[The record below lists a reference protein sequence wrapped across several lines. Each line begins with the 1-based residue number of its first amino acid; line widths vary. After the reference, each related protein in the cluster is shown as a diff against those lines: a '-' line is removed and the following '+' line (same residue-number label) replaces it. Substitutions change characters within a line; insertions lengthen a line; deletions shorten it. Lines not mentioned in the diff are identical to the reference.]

1 MSGGPGL
8 ETGLGGAWHP
18 SLARI
23 PVEGSRPTSS
33 FDPRLHLQ
41 LSYLRQSYLSSGMLV
56 RSHPT
61 LGRLELG
68 LIYEMRPATS

>member
-1 MSGGPGL
+1 M
-8 ETGLGGAWHP
+8 
-18 SLARI
+18 
-23 PVEGSRPTSS
+23 PTSS

-56 RSHPT
+56 RSHLT